1 LVLRYLHTEGVPV
14 TAFAAAGTGEGMTVD
29 AGRFDALTS
38 DGVANP
44 VLFGIADCNRVDV
57 FNGTAASPSVTTA
70 GGYGLGARYTTAPSG
85 LTMLYRAESL
95 VYYVAPNTAGEPAL
109 WRARADATGNYPVA
123 NREELVEGIESL
135 QLLFG
140 QDEVVAISSTT
151 PPRGNITVQ
160 NTATNVTTGA
170 INNVQRAAQWRRV
183 GLVQVGILARSP
195 TPAAAGQ
202 AADVDQR
209 QRVLGLE
216 FAPGATNDTR
226 FRAGYEVTVALRNRL
241 FGN

>member
-1 LVLRYLHTEGVPV
+1 
-14 TAFAAAGTGEGMTVD
+14 VD
-29 AGRFDALTS
+29 ASRFDALTS

-57 FNGTAASPSVTTA
+57 FNGVAAAPTVTTA
-70 GGYGLGARYTTAPSG
+70 GAYGMGDRYTSAPSG
-85 LTMLYRAESL
+85 LTMLHRAESV
-95 VYYVAPNTAGEPAL
+95 VYYVHQPAGREPSL
-109 WRARADATGNYPVA
+109 WRARADATGGYPAA

-140 QDEVVAISSTT
+140 QDEVAAISGVT
-151 PPRGNITVQ
+151 PPRGNITVH
-160 NTATNVTTGA
+160 NTAANVVTGA
-170 INNVQRAAQWRRV
+170 TNNTQRAAQWRRV

-195 TPAAAGQ
+195 NAAAAGQ

-209 QRVLGLE
+209 QRVLGVE
-216 FAPGATNDTR
+216 FAPGVGNDAR
-226 FRAGYEVTVALRNRL
+226 YRAGYEVTVALRNRL